1 MMNKEE
7 LLAKIPNELFFTLA
21 EIAPLSIVII
31 ENNHFT
37 FYNNT
42 FLKLIELTDDELQS
56 KSFTDLI
63 HPLYREILISK
74 LTNREINNLELMLVN
89 NKWISFS
96 GTILS
101 HNNTDIILGI
111 ITDFTYHMKTEIEL
125 KESEKKY
132 RTIFDSTNEAIIIQ
146 KKDNM
151 AILDIN
157 KKACQMFDYKYDEML
172 HLGFA
177 DLCLS
182 QPPYTIDD
190 AYVWHKKVLE
200 KGPQLFEWRTK
211 DHSGYQFWVEI
222 SLTSAKID
230 KDEVVISSIRNIEER
245 KSIENAVSKSEHG
258 IRDFIEKST
267 EGIWHIAF
275 YIPIRTDLPHDVQV
289 EQMYQYGY
297 VADCNKQ
304 FALMYGY
311 DNKEFFIGKRFKEL
325 HGGTKNEKNIEA
337 NLTFIQN
344 GYRVKNAET
353 YEQNK
358 FGNEVIF
365 LNNSVGIIEDGL
377 LIGIWGMQRNITGQ
391 KKMEAQINQAQ
402 KMDSIGTLAGG
413 IAHDFNN
420 ILTIINGHSE
430 IALMKLKENLSVES
444 DIKTIYSAGEKA
456 ANLTKQLLAF
466 SRKQMYNPKN
476 ININKTI
483 KEMKIMLKR
492 LISENIILNISLT
505 GNLSQIKADKTQIEQ
520 ILINLTV
527 NARDA
532 INEKGMLTSDKI
544 IDISTTT
551 VFLDESFTSS
561 HAGSKTGYYLLLIVR
576 DNGSGIS
583 EKILE
588 RVYEPFFTT
597 KPVHKGTG
605 LGLSTVYGI
614 IKQNK
619 GYINIDSEEGKGTAV
634 NIYWPIYKESEKSI
648 SNDTS
653 RKNIKTDTKTILFID
668 DDSDVREFS
677 VNVLQEMGYNVL
689 ETGNRKKALKF
700 INDSRLKI
708 DLFISALIIQ
718 ELHNQNKPV
727 KILYTTDFTDQYI
740 SDEFKNKD
748 KILYLQKPYSA
759 LTLAKKIRYLLEDK

>member
-1 MMNKEE
+1 
-7 LLAKIPNELFFTLA
+7 
-21 EIAPLSIVII
+21 
-31 ENNHFT
+31 
-37 FYNNT
+37 
-42 FLKLIELTDDELQS
+42 
-56 KSFTDLI
+56 
-63 HPLYREILISK
+63 
-74 LTNREINNLELMLVN
+74 
-89 NKWISFS
+89 
-96 GTILS
+96 
-101 HNNTDIILGI
+101 
-111 ITDFTYHMKTEIEL
+111 
-125 KESEKKY
+125 
-132 RTIFDSTNEAIIIQ
+132 
-146 KKDNM
+146 
-151 AILDIN
+151 
-157 KKACQMFDYKYDEML
+157 
-172 HLGFA
+172 
-177 DLCLS
+177 
-182 QPPYTIDD
+182 
-190 AYVWHKKVLE
+190 
-200 KGPQLFEWRTK
+200 
-211 DHSGYQFWVEI
+211 
-222 SLTSAKID
+222 
-230 KDEVVISSIRNIEER
+230 
-245 KSIENAVSKSEHG
+245 
-258 IRDFIEKST
+258 
-267 EGIWHIAF
+267 
-275 YIPIRTDLPHDVQV
+275 
-289 EQMYQYGY
+289 
-297 VADCNKQ
+297 
-304 FALMYGY
+304 MYGY

-325 HGGTKNEKNIEA
+325 HGGTKNKKNIEA
-337 NLTFIQN
+337 NLALIQN
-344 GYRVKNAET
+344 GYQMKNAET
-353 YEQNK
+353 YEKNK

-391 KKMEAQINQAQ
+391 KKMEAQITQAQ

-430 IALMKLKENLSVES
+430 IALMKIKENLSVES
-444 DIKTIYSAGEKA
+444 DIKTIYNAGEKA

-466 SRKQMYNPKN
+466 SRKQMYSPKN

-483 KEMKIMLKR
+483 EEMKIMLKR
-492 LISENIILNISLT
+492 LISEDIILNISLT
-505 GNLSQIKADKTQIEQ
+505 DNLSQIKADKTQIEQ

-532 INEKGMLTSDKI
+532 INEKDMSASDKI
-544 IDISTTT
+544 INISTTT
-551 VFLDESFTSS
+551 VFLDESFTSA

-634 NIYWPIYKESEKSI
+634 NIYWPIYKKSEKNI
-648 SNDTS
+648 SNDIS

-689 ETGNRKKALKF
+689 ETGNLKKALKF
-700 INDSRLKI
+700 INDSRLQI
-708 DLFISALIIQ
+708 DLFVSALIIQ
-718 ELHNQNKPV
+718 ELHSQNKPV
-727 KILYTTDFTDQYI
+727 KILYTTDFTDQYV